1 MKRWLDGWRG
11 VALLFAVALV
21 VYWIEALAWPLQR
34 GRDSWDYW
42 LYYLQLADRHPVF
55 WAVQVFRTPVTPL
68 VTGIPMTIGGARLLE
83 AVMGV
88 IYAAGIV
95 GWAWAARPF
104 GRVTAIATALVALAL
119 LPYAAMFHEVSS
131 DFLFGALLAPWAG
144 LVVRAIRAR
153 PTWRM
158 LAGLGLLTAVL
169 TLARPAGQVLV
180 LAACAVGLIARGI
193 ARQRLVS
200 LGVVAAAAIVPL
212 LLWGSLNA
220 IRYDDFTVA
229 RGGKAWV
236 PFFKVLSLKTIDPAN
251 GPASRRLAAAIDR
264 DVLTLPQYRRLHVDL
279 NTYLHSPSNLEAIRL
294 IALSDRDF
302 GRGSN
307 YSVLFDT
314 SWETIRHEPRPY
326 IDSVARTFKHFLWF
340 RFSLEPV
347 VRQPPPPPGP
357 RVLNVEGKP
366 SPSPEAVSPMVQ
378 AARYGFVWCPTDAI
392 NRCIFRHPEQV
403 FQSTAQQRRYVALT
417 NHVRDWNSQLPLRN
431 GRRWLAAKLGTLSSD
446 LPSAPAV
453 WLVLAAVGLAW
464 RRPRGWPALVVLV
477 VAGLLVLF
485 VHALSQEPQSEFSI
499 PLTPMFALVAVA
511 ALFGK
516 RTDSATVPES

>member
-1 MKRWLDGWRG
+1 
-11 VALLFAVALV
+11 V
-21 VYWIEALAWPLQR
+21 
-34 GRDSWDYW
+34 
-42 LYYLQLADRHPVF
+42 
-55 WAVQVFRTPVTPL
+55 
-68 VTGIPMTIGGARLLE
+68 
-83 AVMGV
+83 
-88 IYAAGIV
+88 
-95 GWAWAARPF
+95 
-104 GRVTAIATALVALAL
+104 
-119 LPYAAMFHEVSS
+119 
-131 DFLFGALLAPWAG
+131 
-144 LVVRAIRAR
+144 
-153 PTWRM
+153 

-169 TLARPAGQVLV
+169 TLTRPAGQVLV
-180 LAACAVGLIARGI
+180 LAACAVGLIARGT

-200 LGVVAAAAIVPL
+200 LGVVAATAIVPL
-212 LLWGSLNA
+212 LLWASLNA

-392 NRCIFRHPEQV
+392 DRCIFRHPEQM
-403 FQSTAQQRRYVALT
+403 FQSTAQQRRYGALT

-446 LPSAPAV
+446 LPSAPAL
-453 WLVLAAVGLAW
+453 WLVLAALGLAW